1 MWRQAVQCGSRAP
14 TRPEPS
20 IGHIVEKND
29 ADHGAGSQAI
39 PEVVCKKGISIE
51 GWKFPSPGGVSA
63 LVHGLAKRADEM
75 NWFRGMPAEINW
87 ESAASEF
94 CFTLL
99 YFISEFANKGT
110 GGMFSRH
117 KAWVGPFDPLG
128 GKRVSWYG
136 RTQKEERRV
145 HHQSR
150 KEKVGS
156 AWQAQPL
163 A

>member
-29 ADHGAGSQAI
+29 VDHGAGSQAI

-75 NWFRGMPAEINW
+75 NWFRGMPAERK
-87 ESAASEF
+87 
-94 CFTLL
+94 T
-99 YFISEFANKGT
+99 
-110 GGMFSRH
+110 MFSLYSLEGQGNIFNDLEFMRGALFERKH
-117 KAWVGPFDPLG
+117 WLLSKLTFWPL
-128 GKRVSWYG
+128 
-136 RTQKEERRV
+136 Q
-145 HHQSR
+145 
-150 KEKVGS
+150 
-156 AWQAQPL
+156 
-163 A
+163 